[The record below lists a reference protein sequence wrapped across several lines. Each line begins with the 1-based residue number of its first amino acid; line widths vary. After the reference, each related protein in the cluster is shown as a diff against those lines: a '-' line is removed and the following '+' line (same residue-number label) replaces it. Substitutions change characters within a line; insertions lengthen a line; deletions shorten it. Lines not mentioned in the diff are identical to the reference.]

1 MHTTEPGATTSGPVR
16 VIVVDDDPLTRSA
29 ILPLL
34 RPREEFEVVAQADDG
49 QEAVQVVAHHPADV
63 VLMDLGMPVMDGIE
77 ATRRICAAAG
87 HPHVVALT
95 TWDVD
100 DAVVRAIEAGAEGYL
115 LKVSAPKELVPGLRR
130 VVAGDSP
137 LSPGAMRTLL
147 AHVRSRGQ
155 AVAPG
160 GVGRAAAG
168 PGSLAEAGSPC
179 AGLPGSGLPGG
190 QAGAGAPRTRLSWSE
205 GTVPSGGGGGRLT
218 DRERE
223 VVQAAAEGLTTEQI
237 AARLYV
243 SASTVKT
250 HLRSAQ
256 ERMGASNR
264 VQLAVLAERAGLLG
278 QVLG

>member
-16 VIVVDDDPLTRSA
+16 IIVVDDDPLTRSA

-49 QEAVQVVAHHPADV
+49 QEAVHAVAHHRADV

-155 AVAPG
+155 AVASG

-179 AGLPGSGLPGG
+179 AGLPGTG
-190 QAGAGAPRTRLSWSE
+190 QAGAGAPRTRLSWSG
-205 GTVPSGGGGGRLT
+205 GTVPSGEGGARLT

>member
-16 VIVVDDDPLTRSA
+16 IIVVDDDPLTRSA

-49 QEAVQVVAHHPADV
+49 QEAVHAVAHHRADV

-155 AVAPG
+155 AVASG

-179 AGLPGSGLPGG
+179 AGLPGTG
-190 QAGAGAPRTRLSWSE
+190 QAGAGVPRTRLSWSG
-205 GTVPSGGGGGRLT
+205 GTVPSGEGGARLT